1 MSVAILKLPIPSF
14 SKFSMWFVMT
24 NKCAW
29 MYCIGIFLQFKI
41 IEVYLEIS
49 FCNSDW
55 TMLAYD
61 NVYKSRLRISI
72 LYVSSDRMKNACAQ
86 FLIQTYGH

>member
-14 SKFSMWFVMT
+14 SKFSMWLVMT
-24 NKCAW
+24 NKYAW
-29 MYCIGIFLQFKI
+29 MYCIGKSKI

-55 TMLAYD
+55 TILAYD